1 MATLP
6 GTVPRMVR
14 PAPGQNYPRTGFP
27 LEVSTP
33 LGQGRVNQLGGVF
46 INGRPLPNHIRH
58 KIVEMAHHGIRPCV
72 ISRQLRVSH
81 GCVSKILCRYQETG
95 SIRPGA
101 IGGSKPRVATPDVEK
116 RIEEYK
122 RENPGMF
129 SWEIRDKLLKDG
141 VCDRSTVPSGEAS
154 SVSSISRVLRARF
167 GKKDDEDDCDKKDE
181 DGEKKTKHSIDGIL
195 GDKCNRT
202 DDGSDVDSEPDLPL
216 KRKQR
221 RSRTTFTAEQLEELE
236 KAFERTHYPDIYTRE
251 ELAQRTKLTE
261 ARVQVWFSNRRARWR
276 KQAGANQLAA
286 FNHLL
291 PGGFPPTGMPTL
303 PTYQLPESSYP
314 STTLSQDGSSTL
326 HRPQPL
332 PPSSMHQGGL
342 SADSSS
348 AYGLSSNR
356 HSFSSYSDTFMS
368 PSASSNHMNPVGNGL
383 SPQLFLQVSGIDGLA
398 VAVKIDKNS
407 LIPSK
412 WAAVARCQ
420 DCNGILQR
428 SAVPTGACVHPNPIT
443 YPDST
448 HFPITGS
455 GKAIHTQTGC
465 CHCLPARAALHR
477 TTHADTMLTSDSPQ
491 LSERDKPGE
500 TPNCAA
506 ALPLASTLPLLFL
519 ANNPHLTPPPP
530 PCPPL
535 ILLPLSH
542 THTHRLC
549 LAKTILLESENLPFN
564 LEEALVQVCA
574 AQFHM
579 GGSITYV
586 EGTMEDS
593 ILIELTSSCSQRS
606 DTIKSVDSL
615 ASSQS
620 YCPPTYSATSYS
632 VDPVTAGYQYSQY
645 SQTAVDY
652 LAKNVSLSTQRRMKL
667 GDHSA
672 VLGLLQVETG
682 QAY

>member
-1 MATLP
+1 MSSLP
-6 GTVPRMVR
+6 GTVPRMMR

-101 IGGSKPRVATPDVEK
+101 IGGSKPRQVATPDVEK

-122 RENPGMF
+122 RDNPGMF

-154 SVSSISRVLRARF
+154 SVSSISRVLRGRF
-167 GKKDDEDDCDKKDE
+167 GKKDDEDECDKKDE

-195 GDKCNRT
+195 GDKGSRM
-202 DDGSDVDSEPDLPL
+202 DEVSDVESEPDLPL

-303 PTYQLPESSYP
+303 PTYQLPETTYP
-314 STTLSQDGSSTL
+314 TNTLSQDTGGTV

-332 PPSSMHQGGL
+332 PPSTIHQGGL
-342 SADSSS
+342 SSTDTSS
-348 AYGLSSNR
+348 AYGLASNR
-356 HSFSSYSDTFMS
+356 HGFSSYSDTFMG
-368 PSASSNHMNPVGNGL
+368 SAAPSNHVNPVSNGL
-383 SPQLFLQVSGIDGLA
+383 STQVGHSSINPAFTD
-398 VAVKIDKNS
+398 I
-407 LIPSK
+407 
-412 WAAVARCQ
+412 WA
-420 DCNGILQR
+420 
-428 SAVPTGACVHPNPIT
+428 S
-443 YPDST
+443 
-448 HFPITGS
+448 F
-455 GKAIHTQTGC
+455 
-465 CHCLPARAALHR
+465 
-477 TTHADTMLTSDSPQ
+477 
-491 LSERDKPGE
+491 ER
-500 TPNCAA
+500 
-506 ALPLASTLPLLFL
+506 
-519 ANNPHLTPPPP
+519 
-530 PCPPL
+530 
-535 ILLPLSH
+535 
-542 THTHRLC
+542 
-549 LAKTILLESENLPFN
+549 
-564 LEEALVQVCA
+564 
-574 AQFHM
+574 
-579 GGSITYV
+579 
-586 EGTMEDS
+586 
-593 ILIELTSSCSQRS
+593 
-606 DTIKSVDSL
+606 
-615 ASSQS
+615 
-620 YCPPTYSATSYS
+620 
-632 VDPVTAGYQYSQY
+632 
-645 SQTAVDY
+645 
-652 LAKNVSLSTQRRMKL
+652 
-667 GDHSA
+667 
-672 VLGLLQVETG
+672 
-682 QAY
+682 

>member
-6 GTVPRMVR
+6 GTMPRMMR

-181 DGEKKTKHSIDGIL
+181 DGERKTKHSIDGIL

-202 DDGSDVDSEPDLPL
+202 DEGSDVDSEPDLPL

-303 PTYQLPESSYP
+303 PTYQLQDSGYP
-314 STTLSQDGSSTL
+314 GATLSQEGSTL

-342 SADSSS
+342 SADSGA

-368 PSASSNHMNPVGNGL
+368 PSASSNHMNSVGNGL
-383 SPQLFLQVSGIDGLA
+383 SPQQFLQVCGIDGLA

-412 WAAVARCQ
+412 WAVVARCQ
-420 DCNGILQR
+420 V
-428 SAVPTGACVHPNPIT
+428 SCVHPNPIT
-443 YPDST
+443 YPDSCGR
-448 HFPITGS
+448 FS
-455 GKAIHTQTGC
+455 
-465 CHCLPARAALHR
+465 LPARAALHR
-477 TTHADTMLTSDSPQ
+477 TTHADTTLTSDSPQ
-491 LSERDKPGE
+491 LSDRDKPGE

-506 ALPLASTLPLLFL
+506 ALPLA
-519 ANNPHLTPPPP
+519 
-530 PCPPL
+530 PCPFTHTL
-535 ILLPLSH
+535 TDTH
-542 THTHRLC
+542 THTHRPC
-549 LAKTILLESENLPFN
+549 LAETTLMESENLPFN
-564 LEEALVQVCA
+564 LEALVTCSPHPSPPWLHITFPQLCQCFDPQFSKFLTSCVPPPPQV
-574 AQFHM
+574 M
-579 GGSITYV
+579 
-586 EGTMEDS
+586 S
-593 ILIELTSSCSQRS
+593 ILSNPSAVPSQPQHDFSISPLHSSLESSNPISASCSQRS

-645 SQTAVDY
+645 GQTAVDY

>member
-1 MATLP
+1 MCVTCVLVKADVVVCC
-6 GTVPRMVR
+6 G
-14 PAPGQNYPRTGFP
+14 A
-27 LEVSTP
+27 VSTP

-101 IGGSKPRVATPDVEK
+101 IGGSKPRCDGKIEREK
-116 RIEEYK
+116 GLITH
-122 RENPGMF
+122 
-129 SWEIRDKLLKDG
+129 LLFYL
-141 VCDRSTVPSGEAS
+141 PL
-154 SVSSISRVLRARF
+154 VSSISRVLRARF

-202 DDGSDVDSEPDLPL
+202 DEGSDVDSEPDLPL

-303 PTYQLPESSYP
+303 PTYQLQESGYP
-314 STTLSQDGSSTL
+314 GTTLSQEGGSTL

-342 SADSSS
+342 SADGSS

-368 PSASSNHMNPVGNGL
+368 PSASSNHMNSVGNGL
-383 SPQLFLQVSGIDGLA
+383 SPQVMS
-398 VAVKIDKNS
+398 
-407 LIPSK
+407 
-412 WAAVARCQ
+412 
-420 DCNGILQR
+420 ILSNP
-428 SAVPTGACVHPNPIT
+428 SAVPSQSQHDFSISP
-443 YPDST
+443 
-448 HFPITGS
+448 
-455 GKAIHTQTGC
+455 
-465 CHCLPARAALHR
+465 LHSSL
-477 TTHADTMLTSDSPQ
+477 D
-491 LSERDKPGE
+491 
-500 TPNCAA
+500 
-506 ALPLASTLPLLFL
+506 
-519 ANNPHLTPPPP
+519 
-530 PCPPL
+530 
-535 ILLPLSH
+535 
-542 THTHRLC
+542 
-549 LAKTILLESENLPFN
+549 
-564 LEEALVQVCA
+564 
-574 AQFHM
+574 
-579 GGSITYV
+579 GSIPI
-586 EGTMEDS
+586 S
-593 ILIELTSSCSQRS
+593 ASCSQRS
-606 DTIKSVDSL
+606 DTIKGVDSL
-615 ASSQS
+615 SSSQS

-645 SQTAVDY
+645 GQTAVDY

>member
-14 PAPGQNYPRTGFP
+14 PTPGQNYPRTGFP

-101 IGGSKPRVATPDVEK
+101 IGGSKPRQVATPDVEK

-141 VCDRSTVPSGEAS
+141 VCDRSTVPSGS
-154 SVSSISRVLRARF
+154 
-167 GKKDDEDDCDKKDE
+167 
-181 DGEKKTKHSIDGIL
+181 
-195 GDKCNRT
+195 RT

-314 STTLSQDGSSTL
+314 GTTLSQEGSTL

-342 SADSSS
+342 SDSSS

-356 HSFSSYSDTFMS
+356 HSFSSYSDSFMS
-368 PSASSNHMNPVGNGL
+368 PSASGNHMNAVGNGL
-383 SPQLFLQVSGIDGLA
+383 SPQVMSILSNGSA
-398 VAVKIDKNS
+398 VASQPQHDFSISPLHGS
-407 LIPSK
+407 LDAS
-412 WAAVARCQ
+412 
-420 DCNGILQR
+420 
-428 SAVPTGACVHPNPIT
+428 NPI
-443 YPDST
+443 S
-448 HFPITGS
+448 
-455 GKAIHTQTGC
+455 A
-465 CHCLPARAALHR
+465 
-477 TTHADTMLTSDSPQ
+477 
-491 LSERDKPGE
+491 
-500 TPNCAA
+500 
-506 ALPLASTLPLLFL
+506 
-519 ANNPHLTPPPP
+519 
-530 PCPPL
+530 
-535 ILLPLSH
+535 
-542 THTHRLC
+542 
-549 LAKTILLESENLPFN
+549 
-564 LEEALVQVCA
+564 
-574 AQFHM
+574 
-579 GGSITYV
+579 
-586 EGTMEDS
+586 
-593 ILIELTSSCSQRS
+593 SCSQRS
-606 DTIKSVDSL
+606 DPIKGVDSL

-645 SQTAVDY
+645 GQTAVDY

>member
-1 MATLP
+1 MMATLP

-101 IGGSKPRVATPDVEK
+101 IGGSKPRQVATPDVEK

-141 VCDRSTVPSGEAS
+141 VCDRSTVPSGS
-154 SVSSISRVLRARF
+154 
-167 GKKDDEDDCDKKDE
+167 
-181 DGEKKTKHSIDGIL
+181 
-195 GDKCNRT
+195 RT

-314 STTLSQDGSSTL
+314 STTLSQEGSSTL

-383 SPQLFLQVSGIDGLA
+383 SPQVMS
-398 VAVKIDKNS
+398 
-407 LIPSK
+407 
-412 WAAVARCQ
+412 
-420 DCNGILQR
+420 ILSNP
-428 SAVPTGACVHPNPIT
+428 SAVPSQPQHDFSISPLHSSLESSNPI
-443 YPDST
+443 S
-448 HFPITGS
+448 
-455 GKAIHTQTGC
+455 A
-465 CHCLPARAALHR
+465 
-477 TTHADTMLTSDSPQ
+477 
-491 LSERDKPGE
+491 
-500 TPNCAA
+500 
-506 ALPLASTLPLLFL
+506 
-519 ANNPHLTPPPP
+519 
-530 PCPPL
+530 
-535 ILLPLSH
+535 
-542 THTHRLC
+542 
-549 LAKTILLESENLPFN
+549 
-564 LEEALVQVCA
+564 
-574 AQFHM
+574 
-579 GGSITYV
+579 
-586 EGTMEDS
+586 
-593 ILIELTSSCSQRS
+593 SCSQRS
-606 DTIKSVDSL
+606 DSIKSVDSL

-620 YCPPTYSATSYS
+620 YCPPTYSATSYG

-645 SQTAVDY
+645 GQTAVDY